1 MSRSVLVLL
10 ALASLVGCASS
21 AAESVAADDGALTAV
36 AAAPRPTSV
45 TAQTD
50 KHNRVSIGML
60 VDPPTGAGW
69 AAPAVMIAYTDAT
82 HAFGGTQALTAHVT
96 VHFSAPD
103 RHENQTVGLRLDN
116 TGAFQAPLFVELADI
131 EHVEG
136 VEISVGD
143 GHRWDAADEHHER
156 SYTLGGVRA
165 DADDATSVGPFDRVA
180 VRGVS
185 RTASYDATGLSLA
198 VDVTPTVFTSEEV
211 PGYDGKGKPFALVPH
226 GTAWDR
232 VAIDGSHATVADPDR
247 AAIAAKGIAFG
258 ITTNMGTVWL
268 QTPTGNVH
276 P

>member
-1 MSRSVLVLL
+1 MSRSVLVLV
-10 ALASLVGCASS
+10 ALASLAGCASATEPV
-21 AAESVAADDGALTAV
+21 AAEDGALTAV
-36 AAAPRPTSV
+36 ATATRPTGA
-45 TAQTD
+45 TAETD
-50 KHNRVSIGML
+50 KHNRLSIGML

-69 AAPAVMIAYTDAT
+69 AAPALMIAYRDAA
-82 HAFGGTQALTAHVT
+82 HAFGGAQSLTAHVT
-96 VHFSAPD
+96 VHLSAPD
-103 RHENQTVGLRLDN
+103 RHESQTVGLRLDG

-136 VEISVGD
+136 VELSVGD

-165 DADDATSVGPFDRVA
+165 DADDAASVGPFDRIA

-185 RTASYDATGLSLA
+185 RTARYDGAGLALA
-198 VDVTPTVFTSEEV
+198 VDVTPAVFTSEEV
-211 PGYDGKGKPFALVPH
+211 PGYDGKGQAFALVPH

-232 VAIDGSHATVADPDR
+232 VALTGTTSVASPDR

-268 QTPTGNVH
+268 QTPTGNVR